1 MQGHEFP
8 RSSSLD
14 PHTSDFRLHSAQ
26 SSPMRLGKYPSGE
39 ICFILYLTCL
49 ASNLPNPIP
58 TAPYLFFPWNL
69 IRIDKITLTQTL
81 VSGFAF
87 WGTQSK
93 TFSNMKMNKLLLH
106 TTRGTNPT
114 VITLSKMS
122 QTQKNTY
129 RMVYLYK
136 VQYQEKL
143 TYILE
148 VRILLCFEEKD
159 KKEE

>member
-1 MQGHEFP
+1 
-8 RSSSLD
+8 
-14 PHTSDFRLHSAQ
+14 
-26 SSPMRLGKYPSGE
+26 
-39 ICFILYLTCL
+39 
-49 ASNLPNPIP
+49 
-58 TAPYLFFPWNL
+58 
-69 IRIDKITLTQTL
+69 
-81 VSGFAF
+81 
-87 WGTQSK
+87 
-93 TFSNMKMNKLLLH
+93 MKMNKLLLH